1 MSSAW
6 ESLLAATLVLA
17 SAGPMKQRLLEA
29 YNAHLAQLSD
39 EDLPRE
45 LRDDYGELA
54 RQMSYIRPLRGETA
68 VQATV
73 RKMSDA
79 EAGTCA
85 QRIVRMLATLAR
97 IQGQARPLLRAVNS
111 SED

>member
-6 ESLLAATLVLA
+6 ENLLAATFVLA
-17 SAGPMKQRLLEA
+17 SAGPVKQRLLEA
-29 YNAHLAQLSD
+29 YNAHLAELTD

-54 RQMSYIRPLRGETA
+54 RRMSQVRPLRGETA
-68 VQATV
+68 VAATV

-79 EAGTCA
+79 EAGGCA
-85 QRIVRMLATLAR
+85 QRIVRMLAALAR
-97 IQGQARPLLRAVNS
+97 IQSQSRPLLRAVNA